1 MVVSSGNGIAIYCF
15 LETDILNMYQEFI
28 IIASL
33 SFQVKADKFQ
43 VWGRRQIRI
52 RLTNGTI

>member
-1 MVVSSGNGIAIYCF
+1 MVVSSGNGIAIYIYCL

-43 VWGRRQIRI
+43 V
-52 RLTNGTI
+52 